1 MLLLA
6 DSVCGEDLFHRWYL
20 LVALRGGRRQEGLG
34 NVWCSITA
42 LMFLK
47 VPPSWASLVT
57 QLVKNPPAEPETQV
71 QFPGLGRSTV
81 ESNGSNVRLLKA
93 IKQPY
98 FGASLIAQL
107 VKNSPA
113 MQETWVRSLGWEHP
127 LEKGKA
133 TNSGILTCRIPWTA

>member
-71 QFPGLGRSTV
+71 SKSHWATMTRSKSTKLQF
-81 ESNGSNVRLLKA
+81 
-93 IKQPY
+93 QP
-98 FGASLIAQL
+98 
-107 VKNSPA
+107 
-113 MQETWVRSLGWEHP
+113 
-127 LEKGKA
+127 EK
-133 TNSGILTCRIPWTA
+133 LQD